1 MSLVRFRACDA
12 QYHLA
17 CYGDRERAA
26 EVAADPQM
34 WPGRRGHGPRWQEAV
49 ETALAGDRWRELQL
63 SGEPV
68 PGALDMLRA
77 DARAIHRQLLPIQ
90 RRKVSG
96 QRLLSLDF
104 ALGDGLIVYDVLHGG
119 PDPQE
124 ALCGILPDHPKIN
137 EVLSQLDVLER
148 AVAVA
153 YANPKTMPTWTEAAA
168 EAVAMTP
175 VQSPG
180 IDVAAL
186 GERVRRKLQRL
197 GKRHAAQESMP
208 LASPG
213 GMA

>member
-1 MSLVRFRACDA
+1 MTFMLRAISA
-12 QYHLA
+12 YG
-17 CYGDRERAA
+17 YFVYRGDRELTAMF
-26 EVAADPQM
+26 AADPQM
-34 WPGRRGHGPRWQEAV
+34 WPGRRGHGSRWQEAV
-49 ETALAGDRWRELQL
+49 ETALMGDRWKEREL

-68 PGALDMLRA
+68 PGASDMLRA
-77 DARAIHRQLLPIQ
+77 DARVVHRQLTPIQ

-104 ALGDGLIVYDVLHGG
+104 ALGDGLTVYDVLHCG

-137 EVLSQLDVLER
+137 EVLSQLDALER

-153 YANPKTMPTWTEAAA
+153 YANPRTMPTWTEAAA
-168 EAVAMTP
+168 EAVAMAP
-175 VQSPG
+175 AQFPG
-180 IDVAAL
+180 TDVTAL

-197 GKRHAAQESMP
+197 GKRHAAQESTP
-208 LASPG
+208 LTSSG